1 MVGISAKGRPAVTG
15 GHNGK
20 DLYAAR
26 DTGVVSVSTRD
37 GEGGEARD
45 LVIISSELEA

>member
-1 MVGISAKGRPAVTG
+1 MVTG

-26 DTGVVSVSTRD
+26 DTGVVPVSTRE
-37 GEGGEARD
+37 GEGGEARG
-45 LVIISSELEA
+45 LIIISPELEV